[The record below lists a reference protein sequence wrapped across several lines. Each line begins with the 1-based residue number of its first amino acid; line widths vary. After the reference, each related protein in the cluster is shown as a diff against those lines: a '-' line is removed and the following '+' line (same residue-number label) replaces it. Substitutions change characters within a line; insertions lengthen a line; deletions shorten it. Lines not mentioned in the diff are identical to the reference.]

1 MKTAS
6 GNNSACLSA
15 VLSGVA
21 ALGGENLRT
30 DCPTLR
36 LQTNCGGG
44 SFKSQMKKADKSG
57 ASIALILGED
67 EAANKTVGI
76 KFLRQDRP
84 QETVDQDGLGNL
96 LTTLMTD

>member
-1 MKTAS
+1 
-6 GNNSACLSA
+6 
-15 VLSGVA
+15 
-21 ALGGENLRT
+21 
-30 DCPTLR
+30 
-36 LQTNCGGG
+36 
-44 SFKSQMKKADKSG
+44 MKKADKSG